1 MTIDASRTIRSSC
14 LAVTSIARQFGVRI
28 NADFVENTLKNG
40 SLSNPKEL
48 TDFFG
53 SQGILTKA
61 RSTKF
66 SDLVDK
72 TYIYPCVGIMKTGQA
87 LLLIGAKASE
97 DGKSTT
103 ILTIDPVDPTAEV
116 RRYHELEFKEQW
128 ANKIII
134 VSPKGENASMDRA
147 FDWSWFYPE
156 LSRFKGALF
165 FTFIISMLVHALG
178 IAPIIFIQIALDK
191 VLGYEAVGTLYV
203 LTGAVTIALIFLGIL
218 GFVRDYVVNHVT
230 SVIEARLTG
239 DVFDKVLHLPA
250 QMFQLTPPSEM
261 EAKVQSISTIRA
273 FLSRQVLTNIFDAT
287 GILVFLPVLLGY
299 SPILA
304 LVVVG
309 FSILQGFVDLISKRQ
324 SQTLGGDTSA
334 ANSSRNATLRE
345 TISGIDTVKTLS
357 QESVQRR
364 QWRDATAKFI
374 RAGGLASRV
383 STISTNVNS
392 TLMNLMTVAI
402 IFTGINLVFA
412 GALSAGAIISCN
424 MLGAKVVAPVKGL
437 ITFFADLKSIAGA
450 MERLGSIWNA
460 NPERAGLGPQKVIS
474 GDFHFKDLSVRF
486 GEKLALEKVNG
497 EVPGRKKIGVVG
509 PSGAGKTTLLR
520 LLQGLIKPSTGI
532 VEIDGNN
539 LASLDLGFYRQQVC
553 LLDNTPTFF
562 SSTIEENIR
571 RARPSISESE
581 FEEALD
587 ISGLN
592 IISKS
597 LPDGL
602 ATQLDVTASSLSQS
616 HKLIVAMARALAS
629 APNLILVDET
639 INSLDKFSQIHFM
652 KNIDRMSVGKTL
664 IMVSNDL
671 RFVPG
676 FDWILVMDRGQ
687 IVDQGTHGNLV
698 ENSPLYQQLYE
709 SERELSSF

>member
-1 MTIDASRTIRSSC
+1 MAPDASRTIRSSC
-14 LAVTSIARQFGVRI
+14 LAVTFIARQFGVRI

-40 SLSNPKEL
+40 DLSNSKDF
-48 TDFFG
+48 TDFFAR
-53 SQGILTKA
+53 QGILTKA
-61 RSTKF
+61 RKTKF
-66 SDLVDK
+66 SDLEEK
-72 TYIYPCVGIMKTGQA
+72 GYLFPCVGVMKTGQA
-87 LLLIGAKASE
+87 LILIAAKASE
-97 DGKSTT
+97 DGKSTH

-116 RRYHELEFKEQW
+116 RRYEASEFAEKW
-128 ANKIII
+128 AKKIII
-134 VSPKGENASMDRA
+134 VSPKSETASMDRA

-165 FTFIISMLVHALG
+165 FTFIISVLVHALG
-178 IAPIIFIQIALDK
+178 IAPIIFIQISLDK

-203 LTGAVTIALIFLGIL
+203 LTGAVTIALLFLGVL

-239 DVFDKVLHLPA
+239 DAFDKVLHLPA
-250 QMFQLTPPSEM
+250 QMFQVTPPSEM
-261 EAKVQSISTIRA
+261 EAKVQSINTIRA

-287 GILVFLPVLLGY
+287 GILVFLPVLIGY

-309 FSILQGFVDLISKRQ
+309 FSILQGLVDLFSKKQ
-324 SQTLGGDTSA
+324 GQALSSGTAL
-334 ANSSRNATLRE
+334 ANNARNATLRE

-357 QESVQRR
+357 QEPVQRR
-364 QWRDATAKFI
+364 QWRDATAKYI
-374 RAGGLASRV
+374 RASGMASKV
-383 STISTNVNS
+383 STIGININS

-412 GALSAGAIISCN
+412 GAISAGAIISCN

-450 MERLGSIWNA
+450 MDRLGSIWNA
-460 NPERAGLGPQKVIS
+460 NPERAGLGPQKIIS

-520 LLQGLIKPSTGI
+520 LLQGLIKPSEGI

-539 LASLDLGFYRQQVC
+539 LASLDLSFYRQQVC

-571 RARPSISESE
+571 RARPSISETE
-581 FEEALD
+581 FEEVLD

-592 IISKS
+592 TISKS

-602 ATQLDVTASSLSQS
+602 ATHLDVTASSLSQS
-616 HKLIVAMARALAS
+616 HKLIVAMARGLAS

-639 INSLDKFSQIHFM
+639 INNLDKFSQIHFM
-652 KNIDRMSVGKTL
+652 KNIDRLSVGKTL

-676 FDWILVMDRGQ
+676 FDWILVMDKGQ
-687 IVDQGTHGNLV
+687 IVDQGTHDDLV
-698 ENSPLYQQLYE
+698 KNSSLYLELYE
-709 SERELSSF
+709 SEKELSNF